1 MSINIGIA
9 EDQAIFRKGLVLL
22 LNGFSEMNVQFEVT
36 NGQELLEKMAKA
48 CPDVVILDFK
58 MHYLNGLETC
68 RIIRKIY
75 PEVKVIILSM
85 YDEDEFVETAI
96 QNGANAYLSKDD
108 DIEDLQNAIASVLTN
123 NFYFN
128 ERVSKVFIKQLMN
141 KGYLNPKFSTS
152 KAVFTTTELQ
162 ILDLMSKEYT
172 AQMIAD
178 AMHKSLRTIEKY
190 KSEMLEKVGVKNS
203 IGLIM
208 YALKNHI
215 IKL

>member
-1 MSINIGIA
+1 MTINIGIA

-22 LNGFSEMNVQFEVT
+22 LNGFDNMTVQFEAS
-36 NGQELLEKMAKA
+36 NGQELLEKMAKS

-68 RIIRKIY
+68 RIIRKLY
-75 PEVKVIILSM
+75 PDVKVIILSI
-85 YDEDEFVETAI
+85 YDEHEFVETAI
-96 QNGANAYLSKDD
+96 QNGANAYLAKDD
-108 DIEDLQNAIASVLTN
+108 EIEDLQNAISSVLTN

-128 ERVSKVFIKQLMN
+128 ERVSKVFINQLMN
-141 KGYLNPKFSTS
+141 KGYINPKFTTN
-152 KAVFTTTELQ
+152 KAVFTPTELQ
-162 ILDLMSKEYT
+162 ILDYMCKEYT

-208 YALKNHI
+208 YAIKNHL
-215 IKL
+215 IKY